1 MAIERESKE
10 GSEAEAKKVRERMRY
25 DHPKWRGERKEMCAN
40 MRERKRGRGLISIL
54 LLHNCP
60 L

>member
-25 DHPKWRGERKEMCAN
+25 DHPKWRGERKGKKCV
-40 MRERKRGRGLISIL
+40 RKCEKEKEGED
-54 LLHNCP
+54 
-60 L
+60 